1 MCMDI
6 CHNIFSMSNFQIAL
20 LFAPLTLDL
29 DNTRIR
35 YYNAQSFKFK
45 SCLFRQV

>member
-20 LFAPLTLDL
+20 LFAPLTLDQRPWL
-29 DNTRIR
+29 LV
-35 YYNAQSFKFK
+35 FG
-45 SCLFRQV
+45 